1 MLTLGRILVALATP
15 EQVAEGLRTFTNV
28 GVTYF
33 MLRFSD
39 FPGTEGVLRF
49 AEEVMPLVRQG

>member
-1 MLTLGRILVALATP
+1 
-15 EQVAEGLRTFTNV
+15 
-28 GVTYF
+28 